1 LSGLRRAFGYL
12 KPYRKEAILAI
23 VLLGLVVAA
32 ELAIPRLVQVIIDE
46 GVSKQ
51 DMSVI
56 IRTSLLMIAA
66 SILSALFMVANTIF
80 AIRASRG
87 FEADLREAIY
97 RKIQTFSFGNL
108 DDFTTGQLL
117 TRLTSD
123 LNQVRLIITMS
134 LRMFTRMPL
143 TFIGSIA
150 IMLATNLYLS
160 LVMVVLLPITVVLSV
175 LFVRVLQPLFTRVQE
190 RLDRLNQMMQEN
202 LMGIRVVKA
211 FVRRDHE
218 NRRFEKAN
226 DELYGNSLKVTR
238 LMGIFYPLMM
248 ALLNLGIVA
257 VIYFGGIQV
266 STGIASI
273 GEIIAFINYLQSAM
287 VPVLTISLMAGNI
300 SAANASSRR
309 IMAVL
314 DAEPKVKSR
323 PGAVKLEEMKG
334 RVAFEG
340 VSFSYRDDGGDLV
353 LSDITFTA
361 EPGETVAILGATGSG
376 KSTLINL
383 IPRFYDVADGRVTI
397 DGVDVRDI
405 EMETLRRNIG
415 MSLQD
420 TLLFSGAI
428 RDNIRY
434 GRPDATEEEVVEAAK
449 AAQAHDFIT
458 GFPEGYDTM
467 VGQRGVNL
475 SGGQKQRIA
484 IARALL
490 VKPRILILDDSTS
503 AVDVETEYKIEQA
516 LEKLMEDRTS
526 FVIAQ
531 RISTVLNA
539 DKILVLDE
547 GRIAAEG
554 THRHLLQ
561 TSSIYREIYESQLGE
576 GGEVR

>member
-1 LSGLRRAFGYL
+1 MSGLRRAFGYL

-405 EMETLRRNIG
+405 DMETLRRNIG